1 MRADRILV
9 PIDFSPFSQKALD
22 RAVAMAKG
30 TESKL
35 TLLYIHPPRDPFP
48 AEVSI
53 AFPVVDLKKEMEAL
67 TEALQHWA
75 DRTGLPAEQMVI
87 EVSSGEPSYEV
98 VERSAEFDL
107 IVLSTHGRTGL
118 RRFFLGSVAEQIVRG
133 AKCSVLVVKDGAGPS
148 SET

>member
-22 RAVAMAKG
+22 RAVAMVKG

-35 TLLYIHPPRDPFP
+35 TLLYVHPPRDPFP
-48 AEVSI
+48 SEVSI
-53 AFPVVDLKKEMEAL
+53 AFPVVDLKKEVDALREAL
-67 TEALQHWA
+67 ERWA
-75 DRTGLPAEQMVI
+75 ERTGLSKDQVTT
-87 EVSSGEPSYEV
+87 EVTTGEPSYEV
-98 VERSAEFDL
+98 VERSADFDL
-107 IVLSTHGRTGL
+107 VVVSTHGRTGL

-133 AKCSVLVVKDGAGPS
+133 SKCSVLVVKDGQGPT